1 MRSAR
6 PGLAALLA
14 ALAAC
19 GTGLYDAAGIP
30 AVDGETLV
38 CLPGQATCAGACPT
52 ESTEQC
58 GDTCSNCFALVP
70 SPPVNGAAACLSGT
84 CGYECNPGYLKCA
97 GGCCATTALAA
108 GPAFTCALLDD
119 GAIRCWGA
127 NGSGQL
133 GDGSTLDRHAPVA
146 VALPPA
152 TVASSLSAG
161 TAHACAVMGG
171 GAVSCWGANDQGQS
185 TGAPSSGPVYPPA
198 ATPVT
203 SGATAVVAGTAHT
216 CALLISGAVTCW
228 GSNALGQLG
237 PGPGAPIASGASA
250 FAAGANHTCAIVA
263 GAVKCWGD
271 NASGQ
276 LGNGTIAPRVGTV
289 ITPIAAGITLVAT
302 SAGQTCA
309 STGVSNLVNNID
321 DVVRCWGDSLGATF
335 GFAAPQTT
343 PAIPMKDATHST
355 VRGDD
360 PTLLVVGRR
369 HACYQKGAESV
380 SCFGA
385 ESARGQLGGAP
396 VAPSELVH
404 VPLVPVTVPAAR
416 ALAAG
421 ADHACAALGDGRLR
435 CWGANDRG
443 QLGNGDTAIIPS
455 DPGVG
460 VMVVPSG
467 R

>member
-19 GTGLYDAAGIP
+19 GTGLYDAEGIP
-30 AVDGETLV
+30 AVDGALV
-38 CLPGQATCAGACPT
+38 CLPGQATCAGSCPS

-58 GDTCSNCFALVP
+58 GDTCSNCFGLVP
-70 SPPVNGAAACLSGT
+70 SPPANGVAACLSGL
-84 CGYECNPGYLKCA
+84 CGYECNPGYLKCT
-97 GGCCATTALAA
+97 GGCCTTTALTA
-108 GPAFTCALLDD
+108 GPAFTCALLND
-119 GAIRCWGA
+119 GTIRCWGA

-152 TVASSLSAG
+152 AVASSLSAG

-185 TGAPSSGPVYPPA
+185 TGAFSSGPVYPPA

-203 SGATAVVAGTAHT
+203 SGATAVAAGAAHT
-216 CALLISGAVTCW
+216 CALLSSGAVTCW

-237 PGPGAPIASGASA
+237 PGPGAPIASGANA
-250 FAAGANHTCAIVA
+250 LTAGASHTCALLG
-263 GAVKCWGD
+263 GAVTCWGD

-276 LGNGTIAPRVGTV
+276 LGDGTTAPRAGTF
-289 ITPIAAGITLVAT
+289 TPIPSGIAWVAAA
-302 SAGQTCA
+302 AGQTCA
-309 STGVSNLVNNID
+309 ARALATNNPID
-321 DVVRCWGDSLGATF
+321 DVVRCWGDSLGGAF
-335 GFAAPQTT
+335 GFAAPQTL
-343 PAIPMKDATHST
+343 PAIPMKSVDQST
-355 VRGDD
+355 IRGDD
-360 PTLLVVGRR
+360 VTILTVGRR
-369 HACYQKGAESV
+369 HGCYQKRTESV

-396 VAPSELVH
+396 VAVSELVQ
-404 VPLVPVTVPAAR
+404 VPLVPVTVPAVR

-421 ADHACAALGDGRLR
+421 ADHGCAALGDGRLR
-435 CWGANDRG
+435 CWGANERG
-443 QLGNGDTAIIPS
+443 QLGNADPAPIPN

-460 VMVVPSG
+460 VIVVPSG